1 MLGLWHGR
9 WMRSSCGWIFLL
21 LAFGP
26 SILEPYPYLRFRES
40 QIRCQNDPPHSVEVF
55 SGSELL
61 LQGSQLRRGEC
72 RTISPLALGYECCR
86 RKMLKMIHENE
97 KINAT
102 YVLVDSRPESR
113 PEESKHIRSA
123 VKWNS
128 INIQLYTKQ
137 FTNST
142 MKKIFFNSPRLKN
155 TGPSPIRSLKFH
167 CSPSWQQIFLGLL
180 RINHCIQHSQKTFFK
195 WNCIV
200 ASGVPEVITPSIIH
214 PFSLFFC

>member
-1 MLGLWHGR
+1 MPEWPSSLCWGIFWLWTPSPRQPVAKR
-9 WMRSSCGWIFLL
+9 WMSYDFSSCSWV
-21 LAFGP
+21 
-26 SILEPYPYLRFRES
+26 RM
-40 QIRCQNDPPHSVEVF
+40 
-55 SGSELL
+55 
-61 LQGSQLRRGEC
+61 LQKK
-72 RTISPLALGYECCR
+72 
-86 RKMLKMIHENE
+86 KMLKMIHENE
-97 KINAT
+97 KIYAT

-113 PEESKHIRSA
+113 PVPEDSKHIRSA

-137 FTNST
+137 FTNLT

-167 CSPSWQQIFLGLL
+167 CSPSLQHIFLGLF